1 MAWNMA
7 DVENRRTKEVEAQF
21 NEFQKWTVK
30 VSSILNDLQL
40 QQAGLSPLQKQ
51 FGHVMGPPGMQRKR
65 RTRDGCSRVKPKGNA
80 ERVSPVE

>member
-1 MAWNMA
+1 MA
-7 DVENRRTKEVEAQF
+7 DIENRRTVEVEAQF

-51 FGHVMGPPGMQRKR
+51 FGHVMGPPTTRKR
-65 RTRDGCSRVKPKGNA
+65 RRPREGCGGVKARGN
-80 ERVSPVE
+80 VEQMSQGG